1 MRALK
6 LSSLLFVFVLFLAN
20 AQTAQAQMNTYEV
33 GPFVVEGYGV
43 TPGEAA
49 SEAYGAMWDLIISIE
64 EALPPNHIVLEFQIL
79 EQRHIN
85 TNTYVIEFV
94 LIIWEPTPPGP
105 PNRI

>member
-1 MRALK
+1 
-6 LSSLLFVFVLFLAN
+6 
-20 AQTAQAQMNTYEV
+20 
-33 GPFVVEGYGV
+33 
-43 TPGEAA
+43 
-49 SEAYGAMWDLIISIE
+49 MWDLIISIE